1 MAMEINDS
9 RGARLIRILPL
20 CLGTFALGIDAYIM
34 AGLLPGIANTFAV
47 SASVAGQTVTM
58 FTACYAVAAPVFGA
72 LTAGKPVRRVLGAAL
87 ILFTLA
93 NTLSALATSFPVLLL
108 SRAAAGV
115 GAGLYGPSAFSAA
128 ASLVS
133 QERRGRALGLV
144 VGGLALGT
152 AVGVPCGLIVAH
164 GFGWRSAMWLIVALG
179 GIAFTG
185 VVSRM
190 PEIAASRP
198 PSLRQRVA
206 VLVDPRVAATIA
218 VSFVTSAASIGLYTF
233 VAPLLRASGGITD
246 PLPYLWAWS
255 VGGVLG
261 IYFCGA
267 LIDATGHPEWAMS
280 VVQILMVTV
289 FGTLGPALPYPA
301 AALALFGVW
310 GAAAWSSQAPQ
321 QHRLLTLHPDKA
333 GVVVALQSSAH
344 YLGSAAGAALGGLAL
359 AAGIR
364 LTQLPMLSTAL
375 VVIALSGQLGIAL
388 WAKSDS
394 IRSRPGEA

>member
-1 MAMEINDS
+1 
-9 RGARLIRILPL
+9 LIRILPL

-34 AGLLPGIANTFAV
+34 AGLLPGIAATFAV
-47 SASVAGQTVTM
+47 TASVAGQTVTI
-58 FTACYAVAAPVFGA
+58 FTACYAIAAPVFGA

-87 ILFTLA
+87 VLFTLA
-93 NTLSALATSFPVLLL
+93 NTLSAVATSFPALLL

-115 GAGLYGPSAFSAA
+115 GAGLFSPTAFSAA
-128 ASLVS
+128 ASMVS

-152 AVGVPCGLIVAH
+152 AVGVPSGLVVA
-164 GFGWRSAMWLIVALG
+164 GDFGWRSAMWLIVVLG
-179 GIAFTG
+179 GIALAG
-185 VVSRM
+185 VVTRM
-190 PEIAASRP
+190 PEIAASTP

-218 VSFVTSAASIGLYTF
+218 VSFITSAASIGLYTF
-233 VAPLLRASGGITD
+233 VAPLLHATSGAAD
-246 PLPYLWAWS
+246 VLPYLWAWS
-255 VGGVLG
+255 LGGVVG

-267 LIDATGHPEWAMS
+267 LIDATGHPEWMMS
-280 VVQILMVTV
+280 VVHILMVAV

-333 GVVVALQSSAH
+333 SIVVALQSSAH

-364 LTQLPMLSTAL
+364 LTQLPLLSTAL
-375 VVIALSGQLGIAL
+375 VVIALSGQLGITV
-388 WAKSDS
+388 WAKSEQV
-394 IRSRPGEA
+394 RSRPGEA